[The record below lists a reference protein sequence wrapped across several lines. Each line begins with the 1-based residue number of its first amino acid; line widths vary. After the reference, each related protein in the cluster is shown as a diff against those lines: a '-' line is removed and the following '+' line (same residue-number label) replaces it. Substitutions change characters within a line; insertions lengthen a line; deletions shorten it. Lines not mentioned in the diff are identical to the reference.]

1 MCKLHQLEDALKGL
15 GMEKSMRKP
24 HSKPPA
30 VSVKQP
36 RAHLQQPL
44 ESQDGGGNS
53 FLS

>member
-1 MCKLHQLEDALKGL
+1 
-15 GMEKSMRKP
+15 MEKSMRKP

-53 FLS
+53 FLSGMRSEAAPFFTVHS